1 MKAVFFNNS
10 LISILPL
17 FVFILGC
24 ISINKAETALYGVEN
39 YNFTFWFLVSFG
51 ISYLFLND
59 TFSVLI
65 TIVSTI
71 NTALGIVFCI
81 DFLDIKFSSTAL
93 LILIVF
99 LALSVLTNIYLI
111 IAVHQNKKPLDHDA
125 VQAVSQ
131 VLKTYFKAVVL
142 TLVTLMLILIFSLD
156 TIEISYIKLII
167 GAGTV
172 FLINSCLLLPLL
184 CRLFLG
190 HINEERLQD
199 DLKLSFSEKVSLQLN
214 QKIDDYSAKIV
225 WIISPIISNKMI
237 CFVIVFLTTFFGLL
251 LFFGSEKMLFPTIDF
266 QDHFFLILLLG
277 YFFLLV
283 FRYKSYVLALAPI
296 TVIGISYV
304 LFWNV
309 CSFLLYDSSILMFI
323 SFIGSITVIAIGVF
337 SQTDS
342 AIKYSQNSHNIND
355 SILNGAAKIGS
366 MLFVSVL
373 LMTFFLLYAVYSDR
387 SANADCTD
395 LIIAGTILIS
405 SSLCTLFPFPAF
417 LKIALDFHKYLSK
430 PKKKQIKSI
439 YL

>member
-1 MKAVFFNNS
+1 MKADFFNNS

-24 ISINKAETALYGVEN
+24 ISINKTEVALYGVEN

-59 TFSVLI
+59 AFSVLI

-71 NTALGIVFCI
+71 NTALGILFCM
-81 DFLDIKFSSTAL
+81 DFLEIKSSSIAL

-125 VQAVSQ
+125 VHAVSQ
-131 VLKTYFKAVVL
+131 ALKTYFKAVVL
-142 TLVTLMLILIFSLD
+142 TLVTLMLLLIFSLD
-156 TIEISYIKLII
+156 SIEINHIKLII
-167 GAGTV
+167 AAGTV

-190 HINEERLQD
+190 HINEERMQD
-199 DLKLSFSEKVSLQLN
+199 DLKLSFSEKLSLKLN
-214 QKIDDYSAKIV
+214 QKIDDSSAKIV
-225 WIISPIISNKMI
+225 WIISPIISNKTI
-237 CFVIVFLTTFFGLL
+237 CFVIVFLTVV
-251 LFFGSEKMLFPTIDF
+251 FGSFLFLTNEKMFFSGIDF

-296 TVIGISYV
+296 MAIGLHYL

-309 CSFLLYDSSILMFI
+309 CNFLLYDSTILMFI
-323 SFIGSITVIAIGVF
+323 SFIGSVTVMTIGVF
-337 SQTDS
+337 SQTD
-342 AIKYSQNSHNIND
+342 AAVNHIQNSGNID
-355 SILNGAAKIGS
+355 EVILNGAAKIGS

-395 LIIAGTILIS
+395 LIIAAVILIS

-417 LKIALDFHKYLSK
+417 LKIALDFHKYLNK